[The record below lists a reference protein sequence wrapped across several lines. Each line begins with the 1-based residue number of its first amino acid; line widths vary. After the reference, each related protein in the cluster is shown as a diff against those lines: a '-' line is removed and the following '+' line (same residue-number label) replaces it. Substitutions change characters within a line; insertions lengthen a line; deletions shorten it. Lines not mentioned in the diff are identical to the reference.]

1 MHPGA
6 VIDQRFEL
14 ERAVT
19 AGGMGQIW
27 RARDRLT
34 GRPVAIKVML
44 GDDGTAHA
52 RFGREAA
59 LLADIR
65 HPGVVEYV
73 AHGSHAGAP
82 YLAMEWLDGVDLAAR
97 SRATRIDAF
106 ATVEMRPTQPG
117 GEAELAGDADGG
129 VPAGLPAAE
138 VLVLARRLASALG
151 EVHGR
156 GVVHRD
162 LKPETVFLLDA
173 DLTRAKL
180 SVFGVARGAEAAALT
195 ADGVVIGTPHYM
207 APEQVRGDVVTAAT
221 DVWGLGAVL
230 YELFAGRPPFTGS
243 HPLAVMA
250 RIVVDEPPPLGE
262 LRVDLPA
269 ELTELIHAMLA
280 KEPGQRPRTGRLA
293 EAFERLGGTL
303 AGALAAAP
311 APLVAPG
318 ALKAQIT
325 GSEARIRAL
334 LFARRDGGEAAA
346 GLLDELR
353 AAAASRGGEF
363 ERVGAGERSFLITVA
378 GAASPRDQATRM
390 AAIAL
395 ALRRLEPTL
404 AIAIVTGRGSESAH
418 HTPIGE
424 VVDRAAALLDR
435 VTPGEI
441 EIDRLTA
448 GLLEGRYQVETVGER
463 SRLTGAQLAEQA
475 RTLLGRP
482 SRWVGRRRE
491 LTTLLGTFDE
501 CVEGPAARALVVL
514 GQAGMGKSRL
524 RHELLRA
531 LHERGDDALV
541 LHGHGDSVAAG
552 APFHLLAPA
561 VRAELAVGD
570 DPALA
575 PARLAARLAQVL
587 PSAQARR
594 IAPFLGE
601 LIGVR
606 VEAVDDAAVEAAR
619 GDPMLMGEQV
629 RAAFAAWLRAE
640 ARRPVVL
647 TIEDLHWGDL
657 PSVNAIDV
665 ALRELHDRPFLV
677 VATARPEVRELFPKL
692 WASRGVVEV
701 ALHALAPRACAEIA
715 TDALGAQATPE
726 VIDALVARC
735 EGNAFYLE
743 ELIRAVVDGGGDLG
757 ALPATVVGTVQ
768 ARLAALDGEARRV
781 LRAAAVFGEVFA
793 VPGVASVLGGGSGVF
808 ELGEWI
814 DDLTRRELIQ
824 PDRAEPGAL
833 RFRHALIRDAAYDML
848 TEDDR
853 RIGHRLAAQWL
864 ERIGRREPLTLAAH
878 YERGGEAAAA
888 VRWYHAAV
896 DDAVE
901 GNDLAAVEERGE
913 RAVAAGASGAV
924 LGAVRCQQAIA
935 AYWRSDYAAADRHG
949 EAALAL
955 LAVGSVDWFRAAGA
969 AIVAAARL
977 GDYAAVDRRF
987 EAALAAPCAPDAV
1000 AAQLIC
1006 LCRGTFQLV
1015 FNGRLARADE
1025 ILARIAAIHGAGAV
1039 DALTTAQVEHVAGV
1053 RWAHVGDVGRFL
1065 RHLQAAVDAF
1075 ERAGDVRNVSLERT
1089 TVAWCWAELGELAR
1103 AAAIGRDNLARCQA
1117 LRAPQAI
1124 TYAKVNLG
1132 YILALDPAARAEG
1145 TAILDDAI
1153 AECRAVGNTRLEG
1166 WARAHRATARLADG
1180 DAAAALT
1187 DATAATAALA
1197 AAPGLQA
1204 WARAVGARAQVALG
1218 DAPAAIAEARAAIAV
1233 IDRLGGLLQGETTP
1247 PLALIE
1253 ALRAAGDVDGA
1264 AAAARDAQARLAARA
1279 ARLGDPAWQAS
1290 FLTLADNQRTLAL
1303 AAELAASG

>member
-1 MHPGA
+1 MQPGA

-14 ERAVT
+14 ERSVA

-27 RARDRLT
+27 RARDRVS

-44 GDDGTAHA
+44 GDDATAHA

-59 LLADIR
+59 LLADLR

-73 AHGSHAGAP
+73 AHGSYAGAP

-97 SRATRIDAF
+97 SRASRIDAF

-117 GEAELAGDADGG
+117 VGGFDGG
-129 VPAGLPAAE
+129 DDGGAAPVGLPVAE
-138 VLVLARRLASALG
+138 VVVLARRLASALG

-162 LKPETVFLLDA
+162 LKPENVFLLDG

-180 SVFGVARGAEAAALT
+180 IDFGVARGAEVAALT

-230 YELFAGRPPFTGS
+230 YELFAGRPPFTAS

-250 RIVVDEPPPLGE
+250 RIVVDEPPPLGAA
-262 LRVDLPA
+262 RGDLPA
-269 ELTELIHAMLA
+269 ELVELVHAMLS

-311 APLVAPG
+311 APLVAP
-318 ALKAQIT
+318 AAIKAQIT
-325 GSEARIRAL
+325 GSEARIRSL

-363 ERVGAGERSFLITVA
+363 ERVGAAERSFLITVA

-395 ALRRLEPTL
+395 ALRRVDAGL

-435 VTPGEI
+435 VAPGEI
-441 EIDRLTA
+441 EVDRLSA
-448 GLLEGRYQVETVGER
+448 GLLEGRYQVEAVDAR
-463 SRLTGAQLAEQA
+463 FLLAGAQLAEQA

-491 LTTLLGTFDE
+491 LTTLLATFDE

-531 LHERGDDALV
+531 LHERGDDVLV

-561 VRAELAVGD
+561 VRAELAVGG

-575 PARLAARLAQVL
+575 AARLQGRLAQVM
-587 PSAQARR
+587 PADQARR
-594 IAPFLGE
+594 VAPFLGE

-606 VEAVDDAAVEAAR
+606 VEAAGDAAVEAAR

-692 WASRGVVEV
+692 WASRGVVDV

-715 TDALGAQATPE
+715 TDALGAAATPAVVE
-726 VIDALVARC
+726 ALVARC

-793 VPGVASVLGGGSGVF
+793 APGVASVLGGGSGVF
-808 ELGEWI
+808 QLGEWI

-824 PDRAEPGAL
+824 PDRGEPGGL

-853 RIGHRLAAQWL
+853 RIGHLLAAQWL
-864 ERIGRREPLTLAAH
+864 ERVGRREPLVLAGH
-878 YERGGEAAAA
+878 YERGGDAAAA

-913 RAVAAGASGAV
+913 RAVAAGAAGPV

-949 EAALAL
+949 EAALGL
-955 LAVGSVDWFRAAGA
+955 LAVGSADWFRAAGA

-1025 ILARIAAIHGAGAV
+1025 ILARIAAIHGGGEAV
-1039 DALTTAQVEHVAGV
+1039 DALTTAQVEHVQGV

-1132 YILALDPAARAEG
+1132 YILTLDPAARAEG
-1145 TAILDDAI
+1145 RAILDDAI

-1180 DAAAALT
+1180 DAAAALA
-1187 DATAATAALA
+1187 DATAATVALA

-1204 WARAVGARAQVALG
+1204 WARAVGARARVALG
-1218 DAPAAIAEARAAIAV
+1218 DAAVAVDEARAAIAV

-1247 PLALIE
+1247 PLALVE
-1253 ALRAAGDVDGA
+1253 ALRATGDEAGATA
-1264 AAAARDAQARLAARA
+1264 AAADALRRLRARA
-1279 ARLGDPAWQAS
+1279 ERLGDPAWQAS
-1290 FLTLADNQRTLAL
+1290 FLTLPDNRRTAAL
-1303 AAELAASG
+1303 AAAG